1 MLVYGFVG
9 DESGFVEIK
18 NDLHSKQ
25 KFVGGRIDVIRL
37 TEEIDLI
44 VNDEY
49 LLNGSEPRLFI
60 FADGEIHNIVMGD
73 CFVCRNDGKGNFTD
87 IRREDISILEEY
99 LLHINSDELKLFAA
113 LYLYSLT

>member
-9 DESGFVEIK
+9 DENGFIEIE

-60 FADGEIHNIVMGD
+60 FVEGEIHNIVMGD
-73 CFVCRNDGKGNFTD
+73 CFVCRHDGKGNFTD
-87 IRREDISILEEY
+87 IQREDISILEEF
-99 LLHINSDELKLFAA
+99 LLHVNCDELKLFAA
-113 LYLYSLT
+113 LYLSSMK